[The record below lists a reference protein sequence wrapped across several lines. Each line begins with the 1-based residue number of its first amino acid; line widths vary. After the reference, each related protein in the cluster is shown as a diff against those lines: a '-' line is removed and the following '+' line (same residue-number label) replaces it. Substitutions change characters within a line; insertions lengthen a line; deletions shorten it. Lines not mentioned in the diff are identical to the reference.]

1 MSFLLE
7 TLGRGL
13 LGRLTDAFR
22 CHWPRETGPL
32 RDLVRMHECMPTSL
46 DVALRLGAACLR
58 EMHLADA
65 RAAFEAALRLDPKAA
80 KAYLGLACVYDERGR
95 LDEALRCLREAEGLD
110 ASDPAVAFAI
120 AFCHERLGEDAE
132 AARGYESANRLCP
145 TLRNALERRG
155 ALAVRA
161 ADWPAAAAHYRA
173 LHELDPQNMDV
184 LLGLA
189 AIELQR
195 DEHESAV
202 ELFQRAVLVEPQAD
216 ERMFERGDELE
227 TESTLAGAI
236 AHGEQLVSRYPGLPE
251 FHLQLGDLYVKSG
264 DDTAAVREYRAALAV
279 QPDLLEANIK
289 LGTQHLRMRR
299 YFDAA
304 ESFNRAAELNDR
316 LLAAFVGLGVAQRA
330 AGREDDAWGS
340 FDLAVS
346 LAPNSTL
353 LFAETTRLHSKAW
366 RLNRETAGDGG
377 SLTALECADSDDDLL
392 GVLEHYEETAR
403 EHSACAELP
412 YRLGLLRRQMGEFD
426 EAIEALRAA
435 TRINPVYCKP
445 LIKLGVSLREAGR
458 NDEALAC
465 FDRAMRL
472 NPDGVEVHYQ
482 LGLLFA
488 QRNQFDMLV
497 ERFELEH
504 DERRLDLPLRQN
516 LLLALQNIGMVD
528 RAAATWDL
536 LCEMTRERLDAADAL
551 ESGDSRISPRGRR
564 LR

>member
-32 RDLVRMHECMPTSL
+32 RDLVRMHEFMPTSL
-46 DVALRLGAACLR
+46 DVALRLGVACLR
-58 EMHLADA
+58 EMQLADA
-65 RAAFEAALRLDPKAA
+65 RAAFEAALQLDPKAG
-80 KAYLGLACVYDERGR
+80 KALLGLACVYDERGR
-95 LDEALRCLREAEGLD
+95 LDEALRCLREAEQLD
-110 ASDPAVAFAI
+110 HGDPAVAFAI
-120 AFCHERLGEDAE
+120 AFCLERLGDDAE
-132 AARGYESANRLCP
+132 AARGYERASQLCP

-161 ADWPAAAAHYRA
+161 ADWSAAAAHYRA

-184 LLGLA
+184 LLALA

-195 DEHESAV
+195 DECESAV
-202 ELFQRAVLVEPQAD
+202 DLFQRAVLVEPHAD
-216 ERMFERGDELE
+216 EQLFERGDERE

-236 AHGEQLVSRYPGLPE
+236 AHGERLVSQYPGMPE
-251 FHLQLGDLYVKSG
+251 FHLQLGDLYVKGG

-340 FDLAVS
+340 LDLAVS

-366 RLNRETAGDGG
+366 RLNRASAGDGG
-377 SLTALECADSDDDLL
+377 GLTALECAESDDDLL
-392 GVLEHYEETAR
+392 GVLEHYEQSAR
-403 EHSACAELP
+403 AHSACAELP

-445 LIKLGVSLREAGR
+445 LVKLGVSLREAGR
-458 NDEALAC
+458 SDEALEC
-465 FDRAMRL
+465 FERAMRL
-472 NPDGVEVHYQ
+472 NADGVEVHYQ

-497 ERFELEH
+497 ERFELEQ

-536 LCEMTRERLDAADAL
+536 LCEMTRERLDAGEVL
-551 ESGDSRISPRGRR
+551 ESCDSRISPRGGR

>member
-32 RDLVRMHECMPTSL
+32 RDLVRMHEYMPTSL
-46 DVALRLGAACLR
+46 DIALRLGVACLR
-58 EMHLADA
+58 EMQLADA
-65 RAAFEAALRLDPKAA
+65 RAAFEAALRLDPKAVQA
-80 KAYLGLACVYDERGR
+80 LLGLACVFDERGR
-95 LDEALRCLREAEGLD
+95 LDEALRCLREAEQLD
-110 ASDPAVAFAI
+110 NTDPAVAFAV
-120 AFCHERLGEDAE
+120 AFCHERLGDDGE
-132 AARGYESANRLCP
+132 AARGYERASELCP

-202 ELFQRAVLVEPQAD
+202 DLFQRAVLVEPQAD
-216 ERMFERGDELE
+216 ERMFGRSDELE

-236 AHGEQLVSRYPGLPE
+236 AHGEQLVSQYPGLPE

-264 DDTAAVREYRAALAV
+264 DDSAAVREYRAALAV

-366 RLNRETAGDGG
+366 RLNRESAGDGG

-392 GVLEHYEETAR
+392 GVLEHYEESAR
-403 EHSACAELP
+403 AHAACAELP
-412 YRLGLLRRQMGEFD
+412 YRLGLLRRQVGEFD

-458 NDEALAC
+458 NDEALEC
-465 FDRAMRL
+465 FERAMRL
-472 NPDGVEVHYQ
+472 NADGVEVHYQ

-497 ERFELEH
+497 ERFELEQ
-504 DERRLDLPLRQN
+504 DDRRLDLPLRQN

-528 RAAATWDL
+528 RAAAAWDL

-551 ESGDSRISPRGRR
+551 ECGDSRISPRGRR
-564 LR
+564 MR